1 MQSEFKH
8 FGFLFPMLLL
18 LQKVTLKSTLLL
30 KKKKIDEI
38 YVKLQLLPVAVLA
51 WVLHPPV

>member
-8 FGFLFPMLLL
+8 FGFLFPMLL
-18 LQKVTLKSTLLL
+18 VTLRSTLLL

-51 WVLHPPV
+51 

>member
-30 KKKKIDEI
+30 KKKIDEI

-51 WVLHPPV
+51 